1 MMSTTATA
9 IERIELHRIEV
20 PLVRPFETSFGR
32 ETVRQV
38 LLVHVVTDAGEGWGE
53 CVAGRDPFY
62 SGEYVDGAASVIERY
77 LGPALLAAGPA
88 TTATDA
94 AGAPLVDGP
103 GSRGASVPLAA
114 SVATTLAFVA
124 GHRMAK
130 GALEAAVLDA
140 ELRAQ
145 GRSMGEAF
153 GAVREWVDCGVSVG
167 IAPTLEEL
175 LDEVMGYVEDGY
187 RRIKLKIKP
196 GWDLVPVGAVRELL
210 GRDGLLQVD
219 ANTAY
224 TAADIPLLARLDA
237 FDLLLIEQ
245 PFAEEDIATHVRLA
259 EACETPVCLD
269 ESILDVGTAVDAI
282 DRGAT
287 SIVNIKPGRMGGYL
301 ESLRVHDACRALDVP
316 VWCGGMLE
324 TGVGRAA
331 NVALAALPGFTLP
344 GDTSASSR
352 YFAEDITEPFVLGSG
367 EHRGQL
373 RVPDGPGTGVT
384 VREDLVREWSSATPV
399 VLAR

>member
-1 MMSTTATA
+1 MSTTANQ
-9 IERIELHRIEV
+9 IEAIELHRIEV

-32 ETVRQV
+32 ETVREA
-38 LLVHVVTDAGEGWGE
+38 LLVHVRTDAGEGWGE

-62 SGEYVDGAASVIERY
+62 SAEYVDGAASVIERY
-77 LGPALLAAGPA
+77 LGPALLAATPG
-88 TTATDA
+88 
-94 AGAPLVDGP
+94 AGVHGEEGP
-103 GSRGASVPLAA
+103 GRRGASLPLAA
-114 SVATTLAFVA
+114 SVAGTLGFVA

-175 LDEVMGYVEDGY
+175 LDEVTGYLEAGY

-196 GWDLVPVGAVRELL
+196 GWDVVPVGAVRELM
-210 GRDGLLQVD
+210 GRGGLLQVD

-224 TAADIPLLARLDA
+224 TADDIPLLASLDA
-237 FDLLLIEQ
+237 FELLLIEQ
-245 PFAEEDIATHVRLA
+245 PFAEEDLATHALLA
-259 EACETPVCLD
+259 AACETPVCLD
-269 ESILDVGTAVDAI
+269 ESILDAATAVDAI
-282 DRGAT
+282 ERGAT
-287 SIVNIKPGRMGGYL
+287 SVVNIKPGRMGGYL
-301 ESLRVHDACRALDVP
+301 EALRVHDACLALDVP

-324 TGVGRAA
+324 TGLGRAA

-344 GDTSASSR
+344 GDTSASDR
-352 YFAEDITEPFVLGSG
+352 YYADDLTDPFVLGSG

-373 RVPDGPGTGVT
+373 KVPDAPGTGVA
-384 VREDLVREWSSATPV
+384 VRTGRVREWASRPPV
-399 VLAR
+399 RLTR